1 MNAKNL
7 LLTFAA
13 GTLILSGCNSGSMTS
28 TTAPLKTAADT
39 ASYYIGYMYGTGI
52 QRSGM
57 KEPNMPALVAGMNAA
72 IQKKETGVDQMQM
85 QMFLSSYLQKLSMQ
99 QAEENQKKGEMFL
112 KENAK
117 KSGVDTLSDGIQYKV
132 LKEGNGPKPLATDLV
147 KVHYKGTLIDGTEF
161 DSSIKRGEPAQFRL
175 NQVIPGWT
183 KAMQQMPVGSKWIL
197 YIPSAQAYGP
207 RGAGGAI
214 GPNETLI
221 FEVELLDIVN
231 PEAQEQPAADKK

>member
-7 LLTFAA
+7 LLVLAV
-13 GTLILSGCNSGSMTS
+13 GTCILSGCNSGSMPS
-28 TTAPLKTAADT
+28 TTATLKTEADT
-39 ASYYIGYMYGTGI
+39 ACYYIGYMYGTGI
-52 QRSGM
+52 TRSGI
-57 KEPNMPALVAGMNAA
+57 KEPNMQAIVAGMNTA
-72 IQKKETGVDQMQM
+72 IEKKETGADQMQM
-85 QMFLSSYLQKLSMQ
+85 QMFVSTYLQKMAQ
-99 QAEENQKKGEMFL
+99 KVAEENLTKGAEFM

-117 KSGVDTLSDGIQYKV
+117 KSGVDTLFDGIQYKV
-132 LKEGNGPKPLATDLV
+132 VKEGNGPKPVATDMV

-161 DSSIKRGEPAQFRL
+161 DSSIKRNEPAEFRL

-183 KAMQQMPVGSKWIL
+183 KAIQQMPVGSKWIL
-197 YIPSAQAYGP
+197 YIPSDQAYGP

-231 PEAQEQPAADKK
+231 PDAQQPAADKK

>member
-1 MNAKNL
+1 M
-7 LLTFAA
+7 FV
-13 GTLILSGCNSGSMTS
+13 S
-28 TTAPLKTAADT
+28 T
-39 ASYYIGYMYGTGI
+39 
-52 QRSGM
+52 
-57 KEPNMPALVAGMNAA
+57 
-72 IQKKETGVDQMQM
+72 
-85 QMFLSSYLQKLSMQ
+85 YLQKMAQ
-99 QAEENQKKGEMFL
+99 KVAEENLTKGAEFM

-132 LKEGNGPKPLATDLV
+132 VKEGNGPKPVATDMV

-161 DSSIKRGEPAQFRL
+161 DSSIKRNEPAEFRL

-183 KAMQQMPVGSKWIL
+183 KAIQQMPVGSKWIL
-197 YIPSAQAYGP
+197 YIPSDQAYGP

-231 PEAQEQPAADKK
+231 PDAQQPATDKK